1 MIEQQEVYGPWFARP
16 AEEIEREKALLKSQY
31 FLVRQGELGELY
43 RCRRCGRKHTH
54 LTLMCVERPFSGITG
69 GIFGYCHAGL
79 STGAYEH
86 LRPEAR
92 ARFERLKDY
101 FGPNL
106 ADEHPDMVRALG
118 VGEKDGLGLGFLL
131 GVLEPLTKTQAQ
143 QRVWRIN
150 SRGLRPPLVLPG
162 IRGGL

>member
-1 MIEQQEVYGPWFARP
+1 MTQQSAGPWFARP
-16 AEEIEREKALLKSQY
+16 DEELEAERALLKSQY

-43 RCRRCGRKHTH
+43 RCRRCNRKHTH

-79 STGAYEH
+79 ATKAYQH
-86 LRPEAR
+86 LPPEAR
-92 ARFERLKDY
+92 ARFDRLRGL

-106 ADEHPDMVRALG
+106 ADEHPDLVKSLG
-118 VGEKDGLGLGFLL
+118 VGERDGLGLGFML
-131 GVLEPLTKTQAQ
+131 GVLEPITKLQAQ

-150 SRGLRPPLVLPG
+150 SRGLMPPLVLPG